1 MQVVFELKHSRL
13 AHIFGMQ
20 VEVWSIGHLLTTTLG
35 AKRPEHG
42 TNLEVN
48 LQVAKSRIL
57 LSY

>member
-1 MQVVFELKHSRL
+1 MQVVFEPKHSRL

-42 TNLEVN
+42 TNLEV
-48 LQVAKSRIL
+48 AKSRIL